1 MSPGDIHERIEAI
14 SRQEHNELIR
24 FIRQYTQSSFIAE
37 EVLQEAYL
45 EAMKQADQ
53 IRQPDKL
60 LSWLKTVAK
69 RIAMEQIG
77 KYNRLI
83 RKCRRTL
90 VYVHSTW
97 EDDLLERI
105 VISELLDEVLRNS
118 PPYYRRVICCRYTYR
133 MTYTQI
139 AEELGIS
146 ASAARQAN
154 LRVIRKIRKCLIYYK
169 NLQ

>member
-1 MSPGDIHERIEAI
+1 M
-14 SRQEHNELIR
+14 IR

-45 EAMKQADQ
+45 EALKQADQ

-83 RKCRRTL
+83 RKCRWTL
-90 VYVHSTW
+90 VLVHSAW

-118 PPYYRRVICCRYTYR
+118 PPYYRRVIHCRYTYR
-133 MTYTQI
+133 MTYVQI
-139 AEELGIS
+139 GEELGIS

-154 LRVIRKIRKCLIYYK
+154 MRVIKKIRQCLIYYK
-169 NLQ
+169 DQK

>member
-1 MSPGDIHERIEAI
+1 M
-14 SRQEHNELIR
+14 IR

-45 EAMKQADQ
+45 EALKQADQ

-90 VYVHSTW
+90 VHVYSAW

-133 MTYTQI
+133 MTYT
-139 AEELGIS
+139 
-146 ASAARQAN
+146 
-154 LRVIRKIRKCLIYYK
+154 
-169 NLQ
+169 